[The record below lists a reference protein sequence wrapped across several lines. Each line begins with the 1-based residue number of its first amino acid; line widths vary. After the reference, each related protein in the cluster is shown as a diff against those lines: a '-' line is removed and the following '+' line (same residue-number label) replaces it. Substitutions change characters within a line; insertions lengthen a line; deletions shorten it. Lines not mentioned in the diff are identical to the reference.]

1 LKKAVLTPIYVL
13 FFLSGAA
20 GLVYQVVW
28 SRMLNEVFGVTVYA
42 VATVLATFLAGLAL
56 GSLILGRLGDRFRNP
71 LRLYGWLEVWI
82 GLTALFG
89 MVTIRLLEPAH
100 IWAANR
106 FEPHSPALIA
116 VRFLL
121 GALVVLPP
129 TFLMGGTLPVIVR
142 FFVDRIERFGRR
154 LSALYA
160 LNTAGAVVGTL
171 ISGFLLIRWIGLQ
184 RTLWIAVAVNIAIGL
199 LSLLLSA
206 RISATSKTD
215 HERLENDPPV
225 EDQGYGLLVVMALSG
240 FVTLGL
246 EIIWTRIL
254 MLSVGTTTY
263 SFATMLSS
271 FLAGIALG
279 SYIARQVVG
288 RLRDIRRT
296 FGWIQVGIAGTT
308 LATLPLIN
316 SGLVQRWL
324 TGWGSEWVT
333 LLLLR
338 FGVSMLV
345 MLVPTTLI
353 GMTFPLAARLRARD
367 VSTLGGR
374 VGEVYGANTLGNIL
388 GAALTGFLLL
398 PLFGLQKGIAALV
411 LLSMV
416 NAAWA
421 FFPAGTARSGATL
434 YRRVATLAAG
444 LLVCLPL
451 LTWWQPRPFVIVAE
465 EPGDRVLYYREGV
478 VGTVKVLQKA
488 QDPRQVWMAIDGI
501 KIGESYGGV
510 DHKQQA
516 LAHFPF
522 LLMSEKPPRKV
533 LSIGLGTGILIGEV
547 ARHPSVER
555 ADCLEISPSV
565 IEAARLFD
573 EQNDH
578 ALDNPRVNV
587 INDDGVNFL
596 RRIDSRYD
604 AIISDAKS
612 RTKHAANAIFFSS
625 DYYRLCLEHLED
637 DGLMI
642 QWVPLTIPP
651 DELQI
656 MLRTFLGV
664 FPQAHVLVTPPHS
677 CFLVG
682 LKAPLR
688 INVDGI
694 ERLLRA
700 PVTANLRRY
709 GLRDA
714 RGLLGML
721 TADRKSIDAWLD
733 REGTVNSIDHPVLEF
748 YSPRS
753 HAVHPAR
760 RAEENLRSLRQGR
773 GGD

>member
-1 LKKAVLTPIYVL
+1 LKKAVPAFVYLL

-56 GSLILGRLGDRFRNP
+56 GSLILGRLGDRLRHP
-71 LRLYGWLEVWI
+71 LRFYGWLEVGI
-82 GLTALFG
+82 GLTALLG
-89 MVTIRLLEPAH
+89 IGTIRLLDPVH

-106 FEPHSPALIA
+106 FEPHSLALIA
-116 VRFLL
+116 VRLLL

-129 TFLMGGTLPVIVR
+129 TFLMGGTLPVIIR
-142 FFVDRIERFGRR
+142 FFVSRIQRFGRR
-154 LSALYA
+154 LSILYA
-160 LNTAGAVVGTL
+160 LNTTGAVLGTL
-171 ISGFLLIRWIGLQ
+171 VSGFLLIRWIGLQ
-184 RTLWIAVAVNIAIGL
+184 RTLWMAVALNLVIGL
-199 LSLLLSA
+199 LSLLLSS
-206 RISATSKTD
+206 RISATGD
-215 HERLENDPPV
+215 DDRGEMGPQEDVPIV
-225 EDQGYGLLVVMALSG
+225 EGEGYGLLVVMALSG

-246 EIIWTRIL
+246 EVFWTRIL

-271 FLAGIALG
+271 FLTGIALG
-279 SYIARQVVG
+279 SFIARQVVD
-288 RLRDIRRT
+288 RLRDVRRT

-308 LATLPLIN
+308 LAALPLIN

-333 LLLLR
+333 LILLR
-338 FGVSMLV
+338 FGISLLV

-353 GMTFPLAARLRARD
+353 GMTFPLAAKLRARD
-367 VSTLGGR
+367 VTTLGGR
-374 VGEVYGANTLGNIL
+374 LGEVYGFNTLGNIL
-388 GAALTGFLLL
+388 GAAMTGFVLL
-398 PLFGLQKGIAALV
+398 PLFGLQKGIAVLV

-421 FFPAGTARSGATL
+421 FFPAGSALRGGAV
-434 YRRVATLAAG
+434 YRRAAPLAGG
-444 LLVCLPL
+444 LLVCLL
-451 LTWWQPRPFVIVAE
+451 LLVWWQPRPFVIVGE
-465 EPGDRVLYYREGV
+465 EPGDRVLYYKEGV

-488 QDPRQVWMAIDGI
+488 QDPRQVWMAIDAI
-501 KIGESYGGV
+501 KIGESFGGV

-522 LLMSEKPPRKV
+522 LLMSEDPPRKV

-547 ARHPSVER
+547 ARHPSVQQ

-573 EQNDH
+573 EQNEDV
-578 ALDNPRVNV
+578 LRNPRVNV

-596 RRIDSRYD
+596 RRSGTRYD

-612 RTKHAANAIFFSS
+612 RTKHAANAMFFSS
-625 DYYRLCLEHLED
+625 DYYRLCREHLD
-637 DGLMI
+637 DRGLMI
-642 QWVPLTIPP
+642 QWVPLTVPP

-656 MLRTFLGV
+656 ILRTFLDV
-664 FPQAHVLVTPPHS
+664 FPQGYVLVTPLHS

-682 LKAPLR
+682 LNGPLT
-688 INVDGI
+688 IDVAGV
-694 ERLLRA
+694 ERLLRG
-700 PVTANLRRY
+700 PLTANLRRY

-714 RGLLGML
+714 EGLIGML
-721 TADRKSIDAWLD
+721 TADRESMSAWLARGGTINSGRH
-733 REGTVNSIDHPVLEF
+733 REGSAIVGCTIGGL
-748 YSPRS
+748 
-753 HAVHPAR
+753 AVAR
-760 RAEENLRSLRQGR
+760 E
-773 GGD
+773 